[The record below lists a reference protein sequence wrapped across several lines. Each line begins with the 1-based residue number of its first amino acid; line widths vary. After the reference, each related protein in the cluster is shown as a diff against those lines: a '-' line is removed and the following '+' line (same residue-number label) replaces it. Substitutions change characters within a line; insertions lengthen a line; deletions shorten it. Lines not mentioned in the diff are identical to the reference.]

1 MKMVSVGDAGSGAGF
16 DAGSDAGSG
25 AGKRLRS
32 SVGLSDCGK
41 QPALCVL
48 RTNRVQ
54 CEMRIVQ

>member
-1 MKMVSVGDAGSGAGF
+1 MKMVSVGDAGS
-16 DAGSDAGSG
+16 DAGSD

-48 RTNRVQ
+48 PTNRVQ